1 MMMPPFTGLKA
12 LFAVTQST
20 DMPDLQKKPGAALAG
35 LAGIGEMAKADPEQV
50 VQFAQ
55 LLAAG
60 RAKGA
65 ATVAPGQLRIAL
77 PGDAATRGAALAD
90 LAAETKGLAASL
102 LAGPG
107 TPETGE
113 VVAAFVALL
122 QQFDAATGGDAMQV
136 LAANLQGL
144 DAPALARLE
153 EAATDPAALLEALA
167 GLVGIPVSEN
177 PGVPARSLLPPKE
190 GVLPVQ
196 GEPKRPATLTR
207 PGPAAQ
213 ALVKPDA
220 NPDIGTPAPL
230 ARDKAEAPLQT
241 PAPQAAAASPE
252 VRFDVRAMVATALA
266 NAGGG
271 AEGDAL
277 PIPSPAVDA
286 RPPAPG
292 PMAANPAEM
301 ARLADPGPPPAS
313 GFARNLAQQIRS
325 ATLTEGTTRIALA
338 PRGLGEIEIDMGPDE
353 AGNLRIILRAENP
366 AVLQAL
372 RGDRDGLL
380 LALSQGG
387 ADLRDADLGFE
398 DFSQRHRRDAEE
410 GGPSQGRSAERDI
423 EPAAPIGTPARR
435 IVGAG
440 RLDMLT

>member
-1 MMMPPFTGLKA
+1 MMMPPFAGLKA
-12 LFAVTQST
+12 LFAATQST
-20 DMPDLQKKPGAALAG
+20 DMTDLQKKPGAAAAALAG
-35 LAGIGEMAKADPEQV
+35 MGGTPKADPEQV

-60 RAKGA
+60 RLKGA
-65 ATVAPGQLRIAL
+65 STLAPGQVQIAL

-90 LAAETKGLAASL
+90 LAAETKALAASF
-102 LAGPG
+102 LAEPG
-107 TPETGE
+107 TPAPDD

-136 LAANLQGL
+136 LGAGLEGLEAAG
-144 DAPALARLE
+144 LARME
-153 EAATDPAALLEALA
+153 EAATDPASLLEALA
-167 GLVGIPVSEN
+167 GLVGIPVADN
-177 PGVPARSLLPPKE
+177 PGWLARSLSDPKE
-190 GVLPVQ
+190 GVLPAQ
-196 GEPKRPATLTR
+196 GEPKRPAPLIMPKTR
-207 PGPAAQ
+207 EGEQVFASRDVGMQPVPAMDKVAASLQ
-213 ALVKPDA
+213 AA
-220 NPDIGTPAPL
+220 TPA
-230 ARDKAEAPLQT
+230 
-241 PAPQAAAASPE
+241 E
-252 VRFDVRAMVATALA
+252 VRFDVRAIVATALA

-277 PIPSPAVDA
+277 PIPTPPSDA
-286 RPPAPG
+286 RPLAVSPMGASPAD
-292 PMAANPAEM
+292 M
-301 ARLADPGPPPAS
+301 ARPSEAGQPPAS

-366 AVLQAL
+366 AVLHAL

-387 ADLRDADLGFE
+387 ADVRDADLGFE

-410 GGPSQGRSAERDI
+410 TEAPRGRSPERGV
-423 EPAAPIGTPARR
+423 EPAAPIGAEPRR
-435 IVGAG
+435 IIGAG

>member
-1 MMMPPFTGLKA
+1 MMMPPFAGLKA
-12 LFAVTQST
+12 LFAATQSA
-20 DMPDLQKKPGAALAG
+20 DMPDLQKKPGAAMTALAG
-35 LAGIGEMAKADPEQV
+35 MGGAPKADPEQV

-60 RAKGA
+60 RLNGA
-65 ATVAPGQLRIAL
+65 STLAPGQVQIAL

-90 LAAETKGLAASL
+90 LAAETKALAASF
-102 LAGPG
+102 LAEPG
-107 TPETGE
+107 TPASSD

-136 LAANLQGL
+136 LATSLKGL
-144 DAPALARLE
+144 DAAGLARLE
-153 EAATDPAALLEALA
+153 EAATDPASLLEALA
-167 GLVGIPVSEN
+167 GLVGIPVADN
-177 PGVPARSLLPPKE
+177 PGWPARSVLVPKE

-196 GEPKRPATLTR
+196 GEPKRPAPLIMPKTR
-207 PGPAAQ
+207 EGEQVFASR
-213 ALVKPDA
+213 
-220 NPDIGTPAPL
+220 DIGMQPVPAT
-230 ARDKAEAPLQT
+230 DKT
-241 PAPQAAAASPE
+241 AASQQTATPTE
-252 VRFDVRAMVATALA
+252 TRLDVRAMVVGALT
-266 NAGGG
+266 NAGASAGT
-271 AEGDAL
+271 EGDAL
-277 PIPSPAVDA
+277 PIPAPPSDA
-286 RPPAPG
+286 RPLAASPMGASPAD
-292 PMAANPAEM
+292 M
-301 ARLADPGPPPAS
+301 ARPSEAGQPPAS

-387 ADLRDADLGFE
+387 ADVRDADLGFE

-410 GGPSQGRSAERDI
+410 TDAPRGRSPERGI
-423 EPAAPIGTPARR
+423 EPAAPIGTEPRR
-435 IVGAG
+435 IIGAG

>member
-1 MMMPPFTGLKA
+1 MPPFTALKV
-12 LFAVTQST
+12 LFAATQST
-20 DMPDLQKKPGAALAG
+20 DIPDLQKKPGAALAG
-35 LAGIGEMAKADPEQV
+35 IAGIGDMAKADPEQV

-60 RAKGA
+60 RLKGA
-65 ATVAPGQLRIAL
+65 SPLAPGQVQIAL
-77 PGDAATRGAALAD
+77 TGDAATRGAALAD
-90 LAAETKGLAASL
+90 LAAETKALAASL
-102 LAGPG
+102 LAEPG
-107 TPETGE
+107 TPETSD

-136 LAANLQGL
+136 LAENLQGL
-144 DAPALARLE
+144 DAAGLARLE
-153 EAATDPAALLEALA
+153 EAATDPASLLEALA
-167 GLVGIPVSEN
+167 GLVGIPVAEN
-177 PGVPARSLLPPKE
+177 PGLQMRSLLAPKE
-190 GVLPVQ
+190 GASSVQ
-196 GEPKRPATLTR
+196 GDPKRPTPQVIPKGSEGGQVPVGR
-207 PGPAAQ
+207 DFGMQPVPA
-213 ALVKPDA
+213 V
-220 NPDIGTPAPL
+220 
-230 ARDKAEAPLQT
+230 DKAT
-241 PAPQAAAASPE
+241 APQPGATPGE
-252 VRFDVRAMVATALA
+252 PRFDVRAMVIGALT
-266 NAGGG
+266 NAGAG

-277 PIPSPAVDA
+277 PIPTPPSDA
-286 RPPAPG
+286 RPLPVS
-292 PMAANPAEM
+292 PMGASAADM
-301 ARLADPGPPPAS
+301 ARPADPGPPPAS

-387 ADLRDADLGFE
+387 ADVRDADLGFE

-410 GGPSQGRSAERDI
+410 TEAPRGRSPERGI
-423 EPAAPIGTPARR
+423 EPAAPIGAEPRR
-435 IVGAG
+435 IIGAG